1 MGGSSSTPG
10 IGLLILGFLVVS
22 EVITLATGEVIHWPF
37 VVAGIV
43 VGLMAVSSIN
53 R

>member
-10 IGLLILGFLVVS
+10 IGLLILGVLVVS
-22 EVITLATGEVIHWPF
+22 EIISLVTGMYAHWLFVIL
-37 VVAGIV
+37 GIV
-43 VGLMAVSSIN
+43 VGLMAMSSIN